1 MYKCYQCMRDTMYL
15 FDDARCNECTR
26 LTEQDVCG
34 GYTPDEYYDQGETD
48 DDTDL

>member
-26 LTEQDVCG
+26 LTEQDICG
-34 GYTPDEYYDQGETD
+34 GYTPDEDYEGEND
-48 DDTDL
+48 DEEDM